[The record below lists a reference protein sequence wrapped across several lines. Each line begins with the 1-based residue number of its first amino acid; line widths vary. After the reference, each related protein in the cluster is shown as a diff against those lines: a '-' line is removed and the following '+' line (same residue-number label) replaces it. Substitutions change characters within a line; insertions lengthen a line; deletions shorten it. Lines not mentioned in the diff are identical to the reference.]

1 MNMNTADVL
10 SLESVLVQ
18 REGNIASDMDGEKV
32 MLNVKNGKYYNLGE
46 VGGEI
51 WTALA
56 SPVTA
61 GRVVEIIRETFEVP
75 EEIARQDVFVFLQS
89 LLDEDLAGIVSQP

>member
-1 MNMNTADVL
+1 MNMNTTGVL
-10 SLESVLVQ
+10 SPESVLVQ

-56 SPVTA
+56 SPITA
-61 GRVVEIIRETFEVP
+61 ARVVEVIQESFEVP
-75 EEIARQDVFVFLQS
+75 EETARQDVFAFLQS
-89 LLDEDLAGIVSQP
+89 LLNEDLAAIVSQP

>member
-1 MNMNTADVL
+1 MSTTNIL
-10 SLESVLVQ
+10 SLETVLVQ

-51 WTALA
+51 WSALA
-56 SPVTA
+56 SPVTVT
-61 GRVVEIIRETFEVP
+61 RIVETIQEIFEVSA
-75 EEIARQDVFVFLQS
+75 ELAEQDVVAFVQS
-89 LLDEDLAGIVSQP
+89 LLDEDLVVIVSGS

>member
-1 MNMNTADVL
+1 MNTTNLL
-10 SLESVLVQ
+10 SLETVLVQ

-51 WTALA
+51 WSALA
-56 SPVTA
+56 SPVTVKRIA
-61 GRVVEIIRETFEVP
+61 EAIQEIFEVSA
-75 EEIARQDVFVFLQS
+75 ELAEQDVVAFVQS
-89 LLDEDLAGIVSQP
+89 LLDEDLVAIVSGS

>member
-1 MNMNTADVL
+1 ML

-18 REGNIASDMDGEKV
+18 QAGNIASDMDGEKV

-51 WTALA
+51 WNALA
-56 SPVTA
+56 SPAPVSL
-61 GRVVEIIRETFEVP
+61 VVETIKDNFEVSA
-75 EEIARQDVFVFLQS
+75 ELAERDVFSFLQH
-89 LLDEDLAGIVSQP
+89 LLEEDLIEFVSRP

>member
-1 MNMNTADVL
+1 MSTTQVL
-10 SLESVLVQ
+10 SLESVLAQ

-51 WTALA
+51 WSALETPSTVSEVA
-56 SPVTA
+56 A
-61 GRVVEIIRETFEVP
+61 KIQEIFEVP
-75 EEIARQDVFVFLQS
+75 AETAQQDVLAFLQS
-89 LLDEDLAGIVSQP
+89 LLDEDLVAISGS

>member
-1 MNMNTADVL
+1 MNNTNML
-10 SLESVLVQ
+10 SLESILVQ
-18 REGNIASDMDGEKV
+18 QPGNIASDMDGEKV

-56 SPVTA
+56 SPGPVSF
-61 GRVVEIIRETFEVP
+61 VVDTIKENFEVP
-75 EEIARQDVFVFLQS
+75 AELAQKDVLSFLQH
-89 LLDEDLAGIVSQP
+89 LLDEDLIEFVDQP

>member
-1 MNMNTADVL
+1 MNTTNIL
-10 SLESVLVQ
+10 SLETVLVQ

-51 WTALA
+51 WSALA
-56 SPVTA
+56 SPVTV
-61 GRVVEIIRETFEVP
+61 RRIVETIQEIFEVSA
-75 EEIARQDVFVFLQS
+75 ELAEQDVVAFVQS
-89 LLDEDLAGIVSQP
+89 LLDEDLVVNVSGS

>member
-1 MNMNTADVL
+1 MNINTTKVL
-10 SLESVLVQ
+10 SPDSVLVQ

-51 WTALA
+51 WEALA
-56 SPVTA
+56 SPVSIRQIA
-61 GRVVEIIRETFEVP
+61 GKIQEIFEVP
-75 EEIARQDVFVFLQS
+75 AEVAQQDVIDFVQN
-89 LLDEDLAGIVSQP
+89 LLNEDLVSIVSGP

>member
-1 MNMNTADVL
+1 MNTTNML
-10 SLESVLVQ
+10 SLETVLVQ

-51 WTALA
+51 WSALV
-56 SPVTA
+56 SPVTVK
-61 GRVVEIIRETFEVP
+61 RIVETIQEIFEVSA
-75 EEIARQDVFVFLQS
+75 ELAEQDVVAFVQS
-89 LLDEDLAGIVSQP
+89 LLDEDLVVIVSGS

>member
-1 MNMNTADVL
+1 MNSTNVL
-10 SLESVLVQ
+10 TLETVLVQ

-56 SPVTA
+56 SPVP
-61 GRVVEIIRETFEVP
+61 VSKIVETIQEIFEVP
-75 EEIARQDVFVFLQS
+75 AELAQQDVFEFLQS
-89 LLDEDLAGIVSQP
+89 LLNEDLVVNLSGS

>member
-1 MNMNTADVL
+1 MNTTNIL
-10 SLESVLVQ
+10 SLETVLVQ

-51 WTALA
+51 WSALA
-56 SPVTA
+56 S
-61 GRVVEIIRETFEVP
+61 
-75 EEIARQDVFVFLQS
+75 
-89 LLDEDLAGIVSQP
+89 

>member
-1 MNMNTADVL
+1 MNMNTTEVL
-10 SLESVLVQ
+10 SLDSVLVQ

-51 WTALA
+51 WEALA
-56 SPVTA
+56 SPVSIRRIA
-61 GRVVEIIRETFEVP
+61 EVMQEIFEVP
-75 EEIARQDVFVFLQS
+75 AELAQQDVTDFVQN
-89 LLDEDLAGIVSQP
+89 LLNEDLVAVVSGP

>member
-1 MNMNTADVL
+1 MSTTQAL
-10 SLESVLVQ
+10 SLETVLAQ

-51 WTALA
+51 WSALDTPSTVKEVA
-56 SPVTA
+56 A
-61 GRVVEIIRETFEVP
+61 RIQEIFEVP
-75 EEIARQDVFVFLQS
+75 AEIAQQDVLAFLQS
-89 LLDEDLAGIVSQP
+89 LLEEDLVAISGS

>member
-1 MNMNTADVL
+1 MNTTDVL
-10 SLESVLVQ
+10 SLETILVQ

-51 WTALA
+51 WSALA
-56 SPVTA
+56 SPVSVSQ
-61 GRVVEIIRETFEVP
+61 VVESIQSIFEVSA
-75 EEIARQDVFVFLQS
+75 EVAEQDVFAFLQS
-89 LLDEDLAGIVSQP
+89 LLNEDLVQIVSGP

>member
-1 MNMNTADVL
+1 MSTLNLL
-10 SLESVLVQ
+10 SMESVLVQ

-51 WTALA
+51 WSALEAPA
-56 SPVTA
+56 SVS
-61 GRVVEIIRETFEVP
+61 RVVDTIRETY
-75 EEIARQDVFVFLQS
+75 DVSAEKAEHDVLAFLRH
-89 LLDEDLAGIVSQP
+89 LLDEGLVEFAGQP

>member
-1 MNMNTADVL
+1 MNMTRVL
-10 SLESVLVQ
+10 SPDSVLVQ

-51 WTALA
+51 WAALETP
-56 SPVTA
+56 SSVRQVTA
-61 GRVVEIIRETFEVP
+61 AIQEIFEVSAD
-75 EEIARQDVFVFLQS
+75 IAEQDVLAFLQN
-89 LLDEDLAGIVSQP
+89 LLAEDLIAIAGES

>member
-1 MNMNTADVL
+1 MNTTNIL
-10 SLESVLVQ
+10 SLETVLVQ

-51 WTALA
+51 WSALA
-56 SPVTA
+56 SPVTV
-61 GRVVEIIRETFEVP
+61 RRIVETIQEIFEVSA
-75 EEIARQDVFVFLQS
+75 ELAEQDVVSFVQS
-89 LLDEDLAGIVSQP
+89 LLDEDLVVNVSGS

>member
-1 MNMNTADVL
+1 MNTTNIL
-10 SLESVLVQ
+10 SLETVLVQ

-51 WTALA
+51 WSALA
-56 SPVTA
+56 SPVTV
-61 GRVVEIIRETFEVP
+61 RRIVETIQEIFEVSA
-75 EEIARQDVFVFLQS
+75 ELAEQDVVAFVQS
-89 LLDEDLAGIVSQP
+89 LLDEDLVVTVSGL

>member
-1 MNMNTADVL
+1 MNTTNIL
-10 SLESVLVQ
+10 SLETVLVQ

-51 WTALA
+51 WSALA
-56 SPVTA
+56 SPVTV
-61 GRVVEIIRETFEVP
+61 RRIVETIQEIFEVSA
-75 EEIARQDVFVFLQS
+75 ELAEQDVVAFVQS
-89 LLDEDLAGIVSQP
+89 LLDEDLVLNVSGS

>member
-1 MNMNTADVL
+1 MNTTDAL
-10 SLESVLVQ
+10 SLETVLVQ

-51 WTALA
+51 WSALSA
-56 SPVTA
+56 PVA
-61 GRVVEIIRETFEVP
+61 VSRIVEIIQENFEVP
-75 EEIARQDVFVFLQS
+75 AELARQDVFEFLQS
-89 LLDEDLAGIVSQP
+89 LLSEDLVENLSRS